1 MTRASLELGACQL
14 PRESPLKLA
23 PSVVPA
29 LAGLLCALGL
39 AACSG
44 GAETAGEA
52 PVGEAPVGGARS
64 ATQSGP
70 SAAAPAVELPPL
82 PAFMNCVREAG
93 GLLIAAHRGG
103 PAPGYPENALET
115 MQHGLSQGI
124 LVFEID
130 VAESQDGVL
139 YLMHDRSLRRTGG
152 YDGGVAD
159 TDWKVVAGL
168 DLRDS
173 NGDRTGFA
181 PPTLSAALTWAKQ
194 AGAILELD
202 RKETTSF
209 RNIIE
214 AVRAAGAE
222 GHVVL
227 ISYSDDQAKQI
238 ARLAPDLMMTARVDS
253 PGHQQR
259 LAAAGVNFENV
270 VAWLGTAN
278 PNPRAFAALGRRG
291 IESAFGTL
299 GRAGERLDDQ
309 YRADGDASEYQDL
322 VDGGLTLLATDA
334 PYFVARALDADELAV
349 TACARP
355 YNE

>member
-1 MTRASLELGACQL
+1 MKISSSVLLAGILSLGACGGSAVPEAEPPPPA
-14 PRESPLKLA
+14 PRAVTGLKL
-23 PSVVPA
+23 PA
-29 LAGLLCALGL
+29 
-39 AACSG
+39 
-44 GAETAGEA
+44 
-52 PVGEAPVGGARS
+52 
-64 ATQSGP
+64 
-70 SAAAPAVELPPL
+70 L
-82 PAFMNCVREAG
+82 PAFMDCVREAG

-124 LVFEID
+124 VVFEVD

-159 TDWKVVAGL
+159 TDWDVVAGL
-168 DLRDS
+168 DLRD
-173 NGDRTGFA
+173 NKGDRTGFA
-181 PPTLSAALTWAKQ
+181 PPRLSAALAWAKQ

-209 RNIIE
+209 RNIIK

-222 GHVVL
+222 NHVLL
-227 ISYSDDQAKQI
+227 ISYSDDQAQQI
-238 ARLAPDLMMTARVDS
+238 ARLAPDLMLTASVNS
-253 PGHQQR
+253 PDHQQR
-259 LAAAGVNFENV
+259 LAAAGVNFEHV

-291 IESAFGTL
+291 IETAFGTL
-299 GRAGERLDDQ
+299 GRAGERLDDA
-309 YRADGDASEYQDL
+309 YTADGDASEYQDL

-334 PYFVARALDADELAV
+334 PYFVARALDADDWAV
-349 TACARP
+349 SACATA
-355 YNE
+355 YNDSSATR